1 MSWFNHSEEVFSLS
15 PIRTGECFSG
25 VSVKA
30 SPSCASS
37 LIVCLFVETCS
48 CYMFHSSGNAWN
60 INRKACQDTGGD
72 LVSMETDDEWELVKQ
87 FTQHRTTDNKDSD
100 EWHIG
105 LEKDNGTGK
114 WTWVNGKPL
123 NIKRWQPD
131 KPDNTAYE
139 SVAVIA
145 KNYPYYTYGLFNN
158 VRPESN
164 GGYICEVKT
173 GESHSF
179 LTDQMA
185 NYRCFS
191 AIKPISEND
200 RFFFYGPREEPF
212 AGRRLHKQIN
222 KMFSNLNF

>member
-48 CYMFHSSGNAWN
+48 CYKFHSSGSAWN
-60 INRKACQDTGGD
+60 INRKSCEDTKGD
-72 LVSMETDDEWELVKQ
+72 LVSMETDDEWEFVKNL
-87 FTQHRTTDNKDSD
+87 TQHRTTDDKDSD

-105 LEKDNGTGK
+105 LEKDKGTGK

-131 KPDNTAYE
+131 KPDKPDNTTYE
-139 SVAVIA
+139 TVAVIA
-145 KNYPYYTYGLFNN
+145 KNYPPGTFGLFNN
-158 VRPESN
+158 VSPKSTE
-164 GGYICEVKT
+164 GYICEVKT
-173 GESHSF
+173 GESVIAETS
-179 LTDQMA
+179 
-185 NYRCFS
+185 
-191 AIKPISEND
+191 
-200 RFFFYGPREEPF
+200 
-212 AGRRLHKQIN
+212 
-222 KMFSNLNF
+222 